1 MKIIAKTISYLF
13 NPFILPTWGFLALF
27 NAGYYFSMLS
37 WEIKRFVLIAV
48 FLSTGL
54 LPLLTVSIL
63 ALSPRF
69 NIRMDDS
76 SHRIRPLF
84 FSAIY
89 YYIGFYLLR
98 GVTLYPVFRVF
109 LISSVVLIV
118 LLMILSFKWKIS
130 IHMAGMG
137 GITGMIL
144 AVSYKMGINPV
155 FLIAGTFLAAGLVGT
170 SRIYLGRHTL
180 GQVLWGYFAG
190 LVILYLSVLYT

>member
-1 MKIIAKTISYLF
+1 MKILAKTISYLF

-48 FLSTGL
+48 FFSTGL
-54 LPLLTVSIL
+54 LPLLTLSIL

-69 NIRMDDS
+69 NIRMNDS
-76 SHRIRPLF
+76 SHRVKPLF
-84 FSAIY
+84 FSALY
-89 YYIGFYLLR
+89 YYLGFYLLR
-98 GVTLYPVFRVF
+98 DIALYPVFRVF

-118 LLMILSFKWKIS
+118 LLLIISFKWKIS

-137 GITGMIL
+137 GVTGMIL

-170 SRIYLGRHTL
+170 ARIYLGRHTP
-180 GQVLWGYFAG
+180 GQVLWGYFTG
-190 LVILYLSVLYT
+190 LAILYLSVLYS